1 MRRRSFLTS
10 LLLAPAA
17 FAHSPWGQ
25 YTVYRQ
31 KHLLILSSKT
41 DPDSYPYSERLVS
54 AINREQ
60 PSAKARAAR
69 AKNLDRC
76 HSLFLTNQMQ
86 FMLLPYQTTVEM
98 REGTGQFSDRDAL
111 PIKTI
116 YEFGD
121 LTFSVRSDIDPTIIR
136 IVTYSILE
144 QLHSLPKASKPA
156 KMLEID
162 TIHNESLTAIKK
174 FLAQNPKS

>member
-1 MRRRSFLTS
+1 
-10 LLLAPAA
+10 
-17 FAHSPWGQ
+17 
-25 YTVYRQ
+25 
-31 KHLLILSSKT
+31 
-41 DPDSYPYSERLVS
+41 
-54 AINREQ
+54 
-60 PSAKARAAR
+60 
-69 AKNLDRC
+69 
-76 HSLFLTNQMQ
+76 
-86 FMLLPYQTTVEM
+86 M